1 MLSRETLEAYRR
13 MTPDERLAL
22 TLRAMREATPYLLLG
37 SEEVVRRRFERI
49 NRENDLRNRQMLA
62 RLAQAQAECRHEGT

>member
-13 MTPDERLAL
+13 MTPRERLAL
-22 TLRAMREATPYLLLG
+22 TLQAMREAQSYLLLG

-49 NRENDLRNRQMLA
+49 RRDNDDRNRQMLA
-62 RLAQAQAECRHEGT
+62 GLARAERRS